1 MLPKKLPKKEVW
13 YGKINYGVLGVGMIL
28 SAVVVYV
35 LPAVLGTDKDIL
47 LFLGGCI
54 AILTFYKSNVW

>member
-1 MLPKKLPKKEVW
+1 MVWENKLR
-13 YGKINYGVLGVGMIL
+13 GIGVGML
-28 SAVVVYV
+28 FSVFVAYV